1 MKLSDGWLL
10 STNLSLSLLRTIS
23 RAASTGMSPGLAPI
37 ASPVR
42 IRTATSQVPNTA
54 SQAFFTYVCQDV
66 GSHDCAICVFYHI
79 VNFQWFVRVVISK
92 CDIIIH
98 ISMYIYAY
106 YSDPKMF
113 KLKEFD
119 TTKNN
124 FIRIV
129 MLHAVRCNLNQA
141 TTKHRVCFS
150 VACNCARSNGKCD
163 IYRQT

>member
-79 VNFQWFVRVVISK
+79 VNFQWFVRVVINV
-92 CDIIIH
+92 
-98 ISMYIYAY
+98 YICILFGPENVLQVERIRYDQKQFY
-106 YSDPKMF
+106 
-113 KLKEFD
+113 
-119 TTKNN
+119 KNS
-124 FIRIV
+124 
-129 MLHAVRCNLNQA
+129 HASCSSL
-141 TTKHRVCFS
+141 
-150 VACNCARSNGKCD
+150 
-163 IYRQT
+163 